1 MTIEIHNPEL
11 EQLLQQRIKAGN
23 FANVEEMLLDTLRRE
38 EEHTA
43 TAEELPAQSLYALLA
58 PVRGLLTDEEIDRCF
73 SRNPS
78 TGRPVDL
85 G

>member
-11 EQLLQQRIKAGN
+11 ERLLQQRIKAGN

-43 TAEELPAQSLYALLA
+43 AAEELPAPSLYELFA
-58 PVRGLLTDEEIDRCF
+58 PVRGLLTDEEIDYCF